1 MKLIQGNNGGVTIK
15 PNALLSDYRLN
26 MLRKIIKQGVD
37 IKKNQKQGDDWS
49 QLRRE
54 WEQAGC

>member
-1 MKLIQGNNGGVTIK
+1 
-15 PNALLSDYRLN
+15 